1 MGKSDATICVPGPSN
16 RSMNN
21 IIRDAAIACAFAFTF
36 GANWAE
42 AQAPLPNRLDSA
54 QVAAWREDLAY
65 MALEMARRHRNL
77 YHTISRAQ
85 FDSAVTELDRQIPSL
100 QRHQIIVRMARI
112 AALVGDG
119 HTNIAPTRDPKIGF
133 RTLPLKLYSFRDGW
147 FVRSATRSQT
157 ALVGSKVLRIGQA
170 APEEAYRRVR
180 EIIGRDNDMGARFFA
195 PFLLAMPAV
204 LHALDLSDHPDS
216 ATLVLEREGR
226 RSTVRLGSSGP
237 AAVMPSDTDVS
248 WWPDSGW
255 VDLRRSNQPAVLW
268 LKENPNNHFWFEYL
282 PKHHLVYLQLNKV
295 GNKDDESLA
304 DFSGRLLAFLDTAGV
319 RRVVVDLRLNRGG
332 DGTLNPPLIVSLIKA
347 RKLDQPGSL
356 FVIIGRGT
364 FSAAQFLMNEL
375 EHFTNAVFVGEPSG
389 GKVNSYGDSRRITL
403 PNSGITVRVSTLW
416 WQEDPRD
423 TRQWKAPD
431 IAAELGSADYRDNV
445 DPALQAV
452 LAYRREPTVAD
463 RMAEPLEKR
472 NIAEAVRRYREYRAD
487 PRYRYADT
495 ENQLNSLGY
504 ELLEQKRF
512 DQAIAVLELNATEYP
527 RSSNAYD
534 SLGEA
539 YMLAGRQ
546 ELAAANYRKSLELD
560 PRNENARAM
569 LEKLGR

>member
-1 MGKSDATICVPGPSN
+1 
-16 RSMNN
+16 
-21 IIRDAAIACAFAFTF
+21 
-36 GANWAE
+36 
-42 AQAPLPNRLDSA
+42 
-54 QVAAWREDLAY
+54 
-65 MALEMARRHRNL
+65 
-77 YHTISRAQ
+77 
-85 FDSAVTELDRQIPSL
+85 
-100 QRHQIIVRMARI
+100 
-112 AALVGDG
+112 
-119 HTNIAPTRDPKIGF
+119 
-133 RTLPLKLYSFRDGW
+133 
-147 FVRSATRSQT
+147 
-157 ALVGSKVLRIGQA
+157 
-170 APEEAYRRVR
+170 
-180 EIIGRDNDMGARFFA
+180 
-195 PFLLAMPAV
+195 
-204 LHALDLSDHPDS
+204 
-216 ATLVLEREGR
+216 
-226 RSTVRLGSSGP
+226 
-237 AAVMPSDTDVS
+237 
-248 WWPDSGW
+248 
-255 VDLRRSNQPAVLW
+255 
-268 LKENPNNHFWFEYL
+268 
-282 PKHHLVYLQLNKV
+282 
-295 GNKDDESLA
+295 
-304 DFSGRLLAFLDTAGV
+304 
-319 RRVVVDLRLNRGG
+319 
-332 DGTLNPPLIVSLIKA
+332 
-347 RKLDQPGSL
+347 
-356 FVIIGRGT
+356 
-364 FSAAQFLMNEL
+364 
-375 EHFTNAVFVGEPSG
+375 VFVGEPSG

-512 DQAIAVLELNATEYP
+512 DQAIAVLELNAAEYP